1 MGSLFNKKI
10 RGERKCGEMR
20 KTVKTERREGERG
33 KRKGGENEEKK
44 QKKIGR
50 VLKERKEK
58 SFNRLS
64 NIYIF
69 NIVFVSSTK
78 QQIAH
83 SK

>member
-1 MGSLFNKKI
+1 MRRNEKDSKNRKKGGRKRKKK
-10 RGERKCGEMR
+10 RGGGRMR
-20 KTVKTERREGERG
+20 K
-33 KRKGGENEEKK
+33 KK
-44 QKKIGR
+44 QKKIGK